1 MKLTWLDLVQD
12 ILNDID
18 SDEVNSI
25 DDTIEA
31 QQVAQIVKSTY
42 FAMMSNRN
50 WPHLKKPVQLNPPT
64 VLAQPTHMTLVDDVK
79 EMVFIN
85 YDISRDDN
93 PSKHYTRLI
102 WLEPDDFLRV
112 LNNRSSNSP
121 TVSTVI
127 DDSGIELLIT
137 NNQPPSYYTSFDDN
151 TVVFDSYD
159 SEVESTLQRNK
170 VQAQA
175 YVMPEW
181 VSSEDEYPDLPS
193 EAFTALLEEAKSRA
207 SLKLR
212 QAADSKAEQES
223 QRQQRWLSRKA
234 FKVKGGVNYPNY
246 GRGRAR
252 AKDVTFKVNK

>member
-1 MKLTWLDLVQD
+1 MKMTWLDLVQD
-12 ILNDID
+12 ILNDLD

-31 QQVAQIVKSTY
+31 QQVAQIVKTTY

-50 WPHLKKPVQLNPPT
+50 WPHLKRAIQLEPPT
-64 VLAQPTHMTLVDDVK
+64 TTAQPTHMRLVDDVK
-79 EMVFIN
+79 EMAFIN
-85 YDISRDDN
+85 YDTSRLDST
-93 PSKHYTRLI
+93 SKNFSRLV
-102 WLEPDDFLRV
+102 WVEPDDFLRIT
-112 LNNRSSNSP
+112 NNRRSESE
-121 TVSTVI
+121 TVDVII

-137 NNQPPSYYTSFDDN
+137 NNQPPNYYTSFDDD
-151 TVVFDSYD
+151 TIIFDSYD
-159 SEVESTLQRNK
+159 KDVEATLQRNK

-175 YVMPEW
+175 YIMPQW
-181 VSSEDEYPDLPS
+181 VSSEDEYPDLPT

-212 QAADSKAEQES
+212 QMTDSKAEQES

-234 FKVKGGVNYPNY
+234 FKVKGGVTYPNY

-252 AKDVTFKVNK
+252 TKDVTFKVNK